1 MNTKNDYSD
10 YTAQLNS
17 DPSYYGSDC
26 STIDA
31 RNITARLTQMIETQ
45 FPRIVIREWSEV
57 IGGSAST
64 LGPDQTVCAEIDEW
78 IADNWTAA
86 L

>member
-1 MNTKNDYSD
+1 MNTKNDYNN
-10 YTAQLNS
+10 YTAQLIS

-31 RNITARLTQMIETQ
+31 RNITARLRQMIQTQ
-45 FPRIVIREWSEV
+45 FPRIMVREWSEV